1 MDTHT
6 FGERRQHER
15 AEVEV
20 VVLCRGSRGEAV
32 VSFDGENISAGGILV
47 RSSVE
52 LEVGQSV
59 TLELSLPAGFVPLG
73 PSTLSLEGRI
83 VRVERALP
91 GGQPFE
97 LGLNFLDL
105 TQQQEESLAKYVR
118 RKNLL
123 DRR

>member
-1 MDTHT
+1 ML
-6 FGERRQHER
+6 GK
-15 AEVEV
+15 
-20 VVLCRGSRGEAV
+20 GSRGEAV
-32 VSFDGENISAGGILV
+32 VSFDAENISAGGILV

-52 LEVGQSV
+52 LEVGQSI
-59 TLELSLPAGFVPLG
+59 TLELSLPVGFVPLG
-73 PSTLSLEGRI
+73 PGTLSLEGRV
-83 VRVERALP
+83 VRVERALR

-97 LGLNFLDL
+97 LGLSFVDL